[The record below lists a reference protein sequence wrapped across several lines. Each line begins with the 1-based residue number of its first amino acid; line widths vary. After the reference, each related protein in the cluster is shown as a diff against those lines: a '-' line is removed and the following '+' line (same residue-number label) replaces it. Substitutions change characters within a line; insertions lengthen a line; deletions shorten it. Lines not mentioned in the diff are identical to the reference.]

1 MTYDLQTI
9 TRPNVWALSPY
20 SSARSEFQGEAEVFV
35 DANESPYNPSFNR
48 YPDPLQLELKQ
59 ELARAKGVAP
69 EQIFL
74 GGAGS
79 DEAIDLLY
87 RAFCEP
93 QHDNVVAIAPSYGMY
108 KVAAD
113 INNVD
118 YRRVLLNEGFDFAA
132 TTLLAATNE
141 RSKIVWLCSPNNPTG
156 NSLNRDEMLSTIE
169 AFSGIVVVDEA
180 YIDFAQQASLLPEL
194 HRHPNLVVL
203 QTFSKAWASAGV
215 RLGMAFA
222 SPEIVSLL
230 NKIKY
235 PYNVNVLT
243 QRYAIE
249 RLRHLDE
256 VSAWVNATLAERDK
270 LREALQ
276 TLPCVRSIYPSD
288 ANFLLVKMDNATA
301 AYRHL
306 VQRGVVT
313 RNRSSVELCHSCLR
327 ITVGAPWE
335 NERVVGELHKF
346 CGSAAQ

>member
-1 MTYDLQTI
+1 MFNLQNI
-9 TRPNVWALSPY
+9 ARPNVWALSPY
-20 SSARSEFQGEAEVFV
+20 SSARSEFKGEAEVFL
-35 DANESPYNPSFNR
+35 DANESPYNASFNR

-59 ELARAKGVAP
+59 ALARVKGVAP

-79 DEAIDLLY
+79 DEAIDLLF

-93 QHDNVVAIAPSYGMY
+93 QRDNAVAIAPSYGMY
-108 KVAAD
+108 QVAAD
-113 INNVD
+113 INNVEI
-118 YRRVLLNEGFDFAA
+118 RRVLLDEGFDFTAS
-132 TTLLAATNE
+132 TLLAAANE

-156 NSLNRDEMLSTIE
+156 NSLSRDEMLKTIGSF
-169 AFSGIVVVDEA
+169 AGIVVVDEA

-194 HRHPNLVVL
+194 DKHPNLIVL

-222 SPEIVSLL
+222 SPEIVGLL

-256 VSAWVNATLAERDK
+256 VSGWVKATLAEREK
-270 LREALQ
+270 MRQALQ
-276 TLPCVRSIYPSD
+276 ALPCVRSIYPSD
-288 ANFLLVKMDNATA
+288 ANFLLVKMDDATA
-301 AYRHL
+301 AYLQL

-313 RNRSSVELCHSCLR
+313 RNRSRVELCSSCLR

-335 NERVVGELHKF
+335 NERVVGGLGIF
-346 CGSAAQ
+346 CAG